1 MKPHLKYII
10 PAAIVLASLV
20 FFISTKR
27 TSDTTPGEQIP
38 QRKVEQINKL
48 PIKDRPFVTLSPR
61 ADGREVTLTI
71 ANIGNA
77 TNAEYE
83 LEYQAE
89 SLIQGVFG
97 TIDFKKD
104 KPPVVKDLLFGS
116 CSKGKCRFDEGVTGG
131 SLTIHF
137 EGGDEPYVLK
147 SDFNLQ
153 LMGDR
158 EGVFTSK
165 DIKVSLD
172 VGRSGLPLITYITVA
187 STMGLPAEVD
197 EEVIA
202 GPYAFLAATT
212 PTLKSAELTI
222 KSKEDLA
229 DAKLL
234 QWTGKAWKELNA
246 EVGDGSISAPVTSLG
261 TFVVVK

>member
-1 MKPHLKYII
+1 MKQHLKYII
-10 PAAIVLASLV
+10 PAAIGLAAV
-20 FFISTKR
+20 IFFISTRR
-27 TSDTTPGEQIP
+27 TPDTIPGEQIP

-48 PIKDRPFVTLSPR
+48 DIKDRPYVTLTPR
-61 ADGREVTLTI
+61 ADGREITLFI
-71 ANIGNA
+71 DNVKNA

-97 TIDFKKD
+97 TIDFTED
-104 KPPVVKDLLFGS
+104 TPPVTKDLLFGS

-131 SLTIHF
+131 GLIIRF
-137 EGGDEPYVLK
+137 DGGDEPYVLK

-165 DIKVSLD
+165 DIKASLD
-172 VGRSGLPLITYITVA
+172 VGRSGLPLTTYIVVA
-187 STMGLPAEVD
+187 STMGLPAEI
-197 EEVIA
+197 EGEIIA
-202 GPYAFLAATT
+202 GPYAFLAATS
-212 PTLKSAELTI
+212 PTLKSAEVTI
-222 KSKEDLA
+222 KSKEDLT

-234 QWTGKAWKELNA
+234 QWTNKAWKELDA
-246 EVGDGSISAPVTSLG
+246 EVGDAKISASVTSLG
-261 TFVVVK
+261 TFVVIR